1 MDSEGRS
8 YVAFLVILL
17 KKNFLLEFLLYAIV
31 QGSCRRVTGIRQKME
46 RGKKAQYKYTYSASR
61 EEESIRIIVILL
73 LLLFPSSPKTTCF
86 PTCSLFTEK
95 TPFSLHLKVDIPSR
109 VFLFTITLE
118 NIFMMK
124 NYDLIKKESHQSC
137 K

>member
-46 RGKKAQYKYTYSASR
+46 RGKKHSINTY
-61 EEESIRIIVILL
+61 IVQAGRRNL
-73 LLLFPSSPKTTCF
+73 
-86 PTCSLFTEK
+86 
-95 TPFSLHLKVDIPSR
+95 
-109 VFLFTITLE
+109 
-118 NIFMMK
+118 
-124 NYDLIKKESHQSC
+124 
-137 K
+137 